1 MVKVHQSSVDTY
13 LEDMILLS
21 MDVTADNQA
30 REEVQVLAEQINDI
44 AYEMEDKLV
53 NPLTFIL
60 NRTWFQRETG
70 PRFQGNRNLLA
81 SLTF

>member
-53 NPLTFIL
+53 NPFDLYL
-60 NRTWFQRETG
+60 E
-70 PRFQGNRNLLA
+70 
-81 SLTF
+81 